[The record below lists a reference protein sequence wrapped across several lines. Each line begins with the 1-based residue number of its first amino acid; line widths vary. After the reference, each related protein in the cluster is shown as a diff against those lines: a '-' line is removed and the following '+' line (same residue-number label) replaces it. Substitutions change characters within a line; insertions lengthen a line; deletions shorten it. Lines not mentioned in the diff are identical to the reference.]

1 MSRFSPTVLPETY
14 VNQNPGADF
23 AAAIHSYRTGK
34 RQEHL
39 DTQAEE
45 DRRRRMERED
55 VTNPMEDALRRV
67 ALANAGVEF
76 PGEYDQGTT
85 GGGEPEFTLPSR
97 GTPNMTPSFRPQTD
111 MLDRRLARGV
121 TGEGDMLDRGGAG
134 GGIPGH
140 MRPGAFNPMTQSHNP
155 ADINLGGGYSMAGGE
170 TPQGRRGRAA
180 SQLTAANIPGITP
193 GLALYLS
200 EHPEHIAPIMQAM
213 REGRESPYGE
223 SALAMMREREGLQH
237 TNRMGELQYERNH
250 PPAGPK
256 NEMTVAGALEE
267 VDRLYGTRDVQGNMT
282 GSRLNPSARMRLG
295 QRMTRPD
302 FNSEELGPAAGF
314 GGTAGQGARGPGGA
328 TPKRHISQDQQ
339 AYLESV
345 GKFDPELYIVD
356 PD

>member
-45 DRRRRMERED
+45 DRRRRMARED
-55 VTNPMEDALRRV
+55 VTNPMEDVLRRV

-97 GTPNMTPSFRPQTD
+97 GTPNMTPSFRLPTD
-111 MLDRRLARGV
+111 MLDRGV
-121 TGEGDMLDRGGAG
+121 GDRTAGDMLDRGGPG
-134 GGIPGH
+134 GGPPAH
-140 MRPGAFNPMTQSHNP
+140 MRPGAFNPTTQSHNP
-155 ADINLGGGYSMAGGE
+155 ADINLGDGYSMAGGE

-180 SQLTAANIPGITP
+180 SQLTAANIPGVTP

-200 EHPEHIAPIMQAM
+200 EHPEHIAAIMQAM

-223 SALAMMREREGLQH
+223 AATSFMEKQQGLEH
-237 TNRMGELQYERNH
+237 RNRMGELQYERNH

-267 VDRLYGTRDVQGNMT
+267 VDRLYSPRDAQGNLT
-282 GSRLNPSARMRLG
+282 GSRLNPSARMRLA

-328 TPKRHISQDQQ
+328 PPKRHISQDQQ